1 MYYNLDLIINIIL
14 NLRLKIFYEKNPLKN
29 FYNIHIKN
37 DIIYIYIYI
46 NYKRFNFLFINIIL
60 I

>member
-1 MYYNLDLIINIIL
+1 MYYNLDLLINIIL

-37 DIIYIYIYI
+37 DIIYIYMYIYI
-46 NYKRFNFLFINIIL
+46 YIYI
-60 I
+60 

>member
-37 DIIYIYIYI
+37 DIIYIYI